1 MTALCFGTGA
11 APSVL
16 LKVAVL
22 CVVAALLLLAAGGV
36 CVCTAACSAMFF
48 VSGGCHVLPSYSL
61 VLYVIANTQIHFF
74 LSSLGLKV
82 IQKLLTP

>member
-1 MTALCFGTGA
+1 MAMNTYPLKSISKFEKLYSLKEEHCECFLTALCFGTGA

-36 CVCTAACSAMFF
+36 CVHCCLLWN
-48 VSGGCHVLPSYSL
+48 VLCLWRLPCAS
-61 VLYVIANTQIHFF
+61 
-74 LSSLGLKV
+74 
-82 IQKLLTP
+82 